1 MARLALVFVA
11 IHLTT
16 PSVSQ
21 SPGLVAIHRQET
33 LVSRLSGS
41 KRLYHWHVQITGHGL
56 VGTGVAVVKGELFSP
71 ARIFFRCDRGIH
83 VFICSVAESTR
94 LRAGLE
100 GTPPHSARI
109 IAVSKITVRDGTGG
123 RGLRNRW
130 ARCALLDWLCRTW
143 SRYVHSGIAG
153 AVDEAGRVATQSRVG
168 HQIPALVGR
177 KITASNQ
184 SLHVLQLIQVVF
196 IHIHNRVCP
205 ARIQDEGGGH
215 STLTIRTENYV
226 AKTQVRS
233 RTLGYI
239 GAAALTQWTSVC
251 IAVPSLDKSCTTWR
265 IKETLTEEC
274 QSFFVFLSS
283 LG

>member
-109 IAVSKITVRDGTGG
+109 IAVSKIAVRDGTGG

-153 AVDEAGRVATQSRVG
+153 AVDEADGWPLKAEWAIRFLHWLAAKLPLPTSPSMFFSSSKLFSYTYITVSAQRGFRTREVVIARS
-168 HQIPALVGR
+168 PFGR
-177 KITASNQ
+177 KIM
-184 SLHVLQLIQVVF
+184 LQRLKSE
-196 IHIHNRVCP
+196 
-205 ARIQDEGGGH
+205 AGH
-215 STLTIRTENYV
+215 SVTLVQLHWRNGLQSALQCLHWIR
-226 AKTQVRS
+226 
-233 RTLGYI
+233 
-239 GAAALTQWTSVC
+239 
-251 IAVPSLDKSCTTWR
+251 AVPRDA
-265 IKETLTEEC
+265 
-274 QSFFVFLSS
+274 
-283 LG
+283 